1 MSEEFEYWKSPKD
14 GMWYFHLKAPNN
26 EIIAHSE
33 GYATMQNCI
42 DRINSVKNYAPN
54 ATINEKTQ
62 E

>member
-1 MSEEFEYWKSPKD
+1 MTEEFEYWKSPKD

-33 GYATMQNCI
+33 GYATMQNCL
-42 DRINSVKNYAPN
+42 DGINSVKNYAPN

>member
-33 GYATMQNCI
+33 GYATMQNCL
-42 DRINSVKNYAPN
+42 DGINSVKNYAPN

>member
-42 DRINSVKNYAPN
+42 DGINSVKNYAPN